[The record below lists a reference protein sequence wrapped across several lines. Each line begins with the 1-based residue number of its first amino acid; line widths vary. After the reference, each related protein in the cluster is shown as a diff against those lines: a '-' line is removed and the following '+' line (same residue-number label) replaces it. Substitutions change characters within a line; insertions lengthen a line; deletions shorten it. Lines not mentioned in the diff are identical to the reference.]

1 MSVAPIAPRVL
12 HLMSLPDG
20 GYDQALAYAASEA
33 GRAGTG
39 GGQSRSRLVV
49 IGPAVVRSHLA
60 ALGVEP
66 DAVIVPPLHAVLG
79 RAATAGPALRR
90 WLRDNAAGA
99 GEGFDVV
106 HCWSIDAR
114 DLAMRVFDRRTPVVC
129 TPVRA
134 PRGAADLAACPDA
147 VLAPLAEDWTVAG
160 VPTAL
165 LPLPSLAMRGADRQ
179 ALRAVLRVGEGE
191 LAIVL
196 LADPPSVGSA
206 RVFAS
211 QVGVMRLA
219 GISAVGVVPAG
230 IGHFRRG
237 IRHTA
242 RHDHAWDLVATN
254 LPSAALLSA
263 ADIVVWQR
271 LPHASLN
278 GRSGTDESRG
288 GGVLAAHLAAC
299 AGVPV
304 LALDETAA
312 REALGHDGPPAL
324 IANNFLPAWGQRL
337 FEIAPDRAVLAG
349 AAAAQQARALARCG
363 DFASAV
369 SSLHQRAIE
378 RRASRRS
385 SAVGAGA

>member
-1 MSVAPIAPRVL
+1 MSVPPAEPRVL

-33 GRAGTG
+33 GRDGTG
-39 GGQSRSRLVV
+39 GGRARSRLVV

-60 ALGVEP
+60 ALGVVP
-66 DAVIVPPLHAVLG
+66 DAVIVPPLYTVIG

-134 PRGAADLAACPDA
+134 PRSAGDLAACPDA
-147 VLAPLAEDWTVAG
+147 VLAPLAEDWAVAG
-160 VPTAL
+160 VAPAL
-165 LPLPSLAMRGADRQ
+165 LPLPSLALRGADRQ
-179 ALRAVLRVGEGE
+179 TLRSALRIGEGE

-196 LADPPSVGSA
+196 MADPPSVGSA

-254 LPSAALLSA
+254 LPSAALVAA
-263 ADIVVWQR
+263 ADIAVWQR
-271 LPHASLN
+271 MPHASLN
-278 GRSGTDESRG
+278 GKTGTDESRG
-288 GGVLAAHLAAC
+288 GGVLSAHLAAC

-312 REALGHDGPPAL
+312 RETLGQGGPPEL

-337 FEIAPDRAVLAG
+337 FEIAPDRVLLAS
-349 AAAAQQARALARCG
+349 AAAAQQARAIARSG
-363 DFASAV
+363 DLVAAIAA
-369 SSLHQRAIE
+369 LHAQAIE
-378 RRASRRS
+378 RVSRRRS